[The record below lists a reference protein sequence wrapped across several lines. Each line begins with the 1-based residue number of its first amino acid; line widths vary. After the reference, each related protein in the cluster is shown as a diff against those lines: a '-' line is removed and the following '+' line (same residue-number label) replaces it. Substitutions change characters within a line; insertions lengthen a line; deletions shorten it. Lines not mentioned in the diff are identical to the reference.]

1 MEMVRLRT
9 EDLSIGYGERLIVN
23 GLNVEIPDHQITTII
38 GSNGCGKS
46 TLLKAITRIIP
57 HQSGTVILDGENI
70 IKGSTKELAKKMAI
84 LPQTPESASGLT
96 VGELVSYGRFPYQK
110 GFGRLTKKDY
120 EAIDWAL
127 EVTGTKDFKYRPV
140 DSLSGGQRQRVW
152 IAMALAQET
161 EIIFLD
167 EPTTYLDMAH
177 QLEVLELLQKLNVE
191 QGRTIVMVLHDLN
204 QAARFADYM
213 IALKGGEIVKA
224 GNCEEVIN
232 REVLKKVFSID
243 AEIGR
248 DPRTNK
254 PMCITYNLLRGEEN
268 DEEIT
273 HSIYAVGGAR
283 Y

>member
-1 MEMVRLRT
+1 MVRLYT
-9 EDLSIGYGERLIVN
+9 NNLKIGYGERLIVKD
-23 GLNVEIPDHQITTII
+23 LSVEIPDKKITTII

-57 HQSGTVILDGENI
+57 HQSGNVILDGGDISKEN
-70 IKGSTKELAKKMAI
+70 TKILAKKMAI

-120 EAIDWAL
+120 EVIDWAL
-127 EVTGTKDFKYRPV
+127 EVTGTKDFKFRPV
-140 DSLSGGQRQRVW
+140 DALSGGQRQRVW

-161 EIIFLD
+161 DIIFLD

-177 QLEVLELLQKLNVE
+177 QLEVLELLQKLNKE
-191 QGRTIVMVLHDLN
+191 QERTIVMVLHDLN
-204 QAARFADYM
+204 QAARFADYI
-213 IALKGGEIVKA
+213 IALKDGQVIKA
-224 GNCEEVIN
+224 GDCEEVITH
-232 REVLKKVFSID
+232 EVLKKVFHID
-243 AEIGR
+243 AEIGT

-254 PMCITYNLLRGEEN
+254 PMCITYNLLKGEEDN
-268 DEEIT
+268 EETIN
-273 HSIYAVGGAR
+273 SIHTAAVAS

>member
-1 MEMVRLRT
+1 MVRLYT
-9 EDLSIGYGERLIVN
+9 DDICISYGERFIVKN
-23 GLNVEIPDHQITTII
+23 LSVKIPDKKVTTII

-46 TLLKAITRIIP
+46 TLLKAITRIIT
-57 HQSGTVILDGENI
+57 HQSGAVILDGENI
-70 IKGSTKELAKKMAI
+70 SKENTKILAKKMAI

-110 GFGRLTKKDY
+110 GFGRLTKKDL
-120 EAIDWAL
+120 EVIEWAL
-127 EVTGTKDFKYRPV
+127 EVTGTADFKYRPV
-140 DSLSGGQRQRVW
+140 DALSGGQRQRVW

-191 QGRTIVMVLHDLN
+191 QERTIVMVLHDLN
-204 QAARFADYM
+204 QAARFADYI
-213 IALKGGEIVKA
+213 IALKDGEIVKA
-224 GNCEEVIN
+224 GSCEEVMTHD
-232 REVLKKVFSID
+232 VLKKVFHID

-254 PMCITYNLLRGEEN
+254 PMCITYNLVKGEN
-268 DEEIT
+268 NNEEKTIPT
-273 HSIYAVGGAR
+273 LHAR
-283 Y
+283 ASSDY

>member
-1 MEMVRLRT
+1 MVRLKT
-9 EDLSIGYGERLIVN
+9 NDISIGYGERLIVKE
-23 GLNVEIPDHQITTII
+23 LSVEIPDHKITTII

-57 HQSGTVILDGENI
+57 HQSGMVILDGENI
-70 IKGSTKELAKKMAI
+70 AKENTKELAKKMAI

-120 EAIDWAL
+120 ESIDWAL
-127 EVTGTKDFKYRPV
+127 EVTGTIDFKFRQV

-177 QLEVLELLQKLNVE
+177 QLEVLELLQKLNEE

-204 QAARFADYM
+204 QAARFADY
-213 IALKGGEIVKA
+213 IVALKDGEIVKA
-224 GNCEEVIN
+224 GSCEEVIN
-232 REVLKKVFSID
+232 HEVLKKVFRID

-254 PMCITYNLLRGEEN
+254 PMCITYNLLKGEEN
-268 DEEIT
+268 NEKAIDP
-273 HSIYAVGGAR
+273 IYAVSSAS